1 MLSCRMQRGRRT
13 LHLTGGDFK
22 GWFESLRFRPR
33 LSLQEPLQRTQE
45 ETQKRQTDRSVEDE
59 TMRLLLIHADRFEYE
74 AREKAVREPEPL
86 DESHKKGALENG
98 LVVFSTVEKNDEQD
112 PGQIATNAASS
123 IEEVLGWL
131 KTKKVMVYPY
141 AHLSTSLASREP
153 AISIL
158 KALEEKLVKKGYEV
172 TRSPFGWYKSFT
184 ITAKGHPLSE
194 LSRTI
199 TVDTK
204 SRQVAPAIQTEY
216 VIMDQE
222 GKLHSPEDFVFSPRD
237 AEFKSLVE
245 KEALKKGLTGGE
257 PHFLDYARRFGIE
270 WESFADVG
278 QMRFGPESNL
288 IMDLLAEYAGQVI
301 RRIGIPILNV
311 KGTNMFDVAVKP
323 IKEHLQLFGS
333 RAYEVKVDE
342 RTFVL
347 RYAACFQ
354 QFSMVKDWTLSYRTL
369 PFGTFEVAD
378 SYRMEQSGELLLSF
392 RLRKFLMPDL
402 HIYLRNLSEAIE
414 VGKKVHD
421 VIYEEIRKVPR
432 EYVSLYNTTRSF
444 FDSHKQLFIDLVK
457 VEKKPILINFVP
469 DGIYYWVLN
478 VEYNIVDDL
487 ERPREIATFQIDVG
501 NAERFGISYTN
512 EKGEKQFPVIIHTA
526 VLGGLERYLFA
537 LLDSAL
543 RLEKSGRKPMLPVW
557 VSPVQVRIIPVAK
570 QFVQPALSLLEQLET
585 AGMRV
590 DLDDREDT
598 IQSRVREAELSW
610 VPYVVIYGDREV
622 HGADLSVRAR
632 SDGKEIK
639 MAVSTLVTR
648 ISGELEGYPA
658 RSLSYPKLLTQ
669 RPGYKRI

>member
-1 MLSCRMQRGRRT
+1 
-13 LHLTGGDFK
+13 
-22 GWFESLRFRPR
+22 
-33 LSLQEPLQRTQE
+33 
-45 ETQKRQTDRSVEDE
+45 
-59 TMRLLLIHADRFEYE
+59 MRLLLIHADRFEYE
-74 AREKAVREPEPL
+74 AREKAVKEPEPL
-86 DESHKKGALENG
+86 DESHKRGALENG

-112 PGQIATNAASS
+112 PEQIATNAASS
-123 IEEVLGWL
+123 VEEVLGWL
-131 KTKKVMVYPY
+131 KTKRVMVYPY

-158 KALEEKLVKKGYEV
+158 KALEEKLVQKGYEV

-204 SRQVAPAIQTEY
+204 SRQAAAPVKTEY

-222 GKLHSPEDFVFSPRD
+222 GRLHSPEDFEFNPHDS
-237 AEFKSLVE
+237 EFKSLVE

-270 WESFADVG
+270 WESYADVG

-402 HIYLRNLSEAIE
+402 HIYLKSVGEAIRI
-414 VGKKVHD
+414 GDKIHRT
-421 VIYEEIRKVPR
+421 IYEEIRKLNR

-444 FDSHKQLFIDLVK
+444 FEANKDSFMELVK
-457 VEKKPILINFVP
+457 VEKKPILLNFVP
-469 DGIYYWVLN
+469 EGLYYWVLN
-478 VEYNIVDDL
+478 VEYNIIDDL
-487 ERPREIATFQIDVG
+487 DRPREIGTFQIDIG
-501 NAERFGISYTN
+501 NAKRFGISYTD

-526 VLGGLERYLFA
+526 VIGGLERYLFT
-537 LLDSAL
+537 LLDSAV
-543 RLEKSGRKPMLPVW
+543 RLERQGKKPMLPVW
-557 VSPVQVRIIPVAK
+557 ISPAQVRIIPIANH
-570 QFVQPALSLLEQLET
+570 FVKHGMKLLETLEK
-585 AGMRV
+585 AGIRA
-590 DLDDREDT
+590 DLDDRDDT
-598 IQSRVREAELSW
+598 MQSKVRDAELSW
-610 VPYVVIYGDREV
+610 IPFTIIYGE
-622 HGADLSVRAR
+622 
-632 SDGKEIK
+632 KEIMTK
-639 MAVSTLVTR
+639 ELSIRSRADAKESKITLAMFLKRFRAEV
-648 ISGELEGYPA
+648 EGYPV
-658 RSLSYPKLLTQ
+658 RPLTYPVLLSQ
-669 RPGYKRI
+669 RPGYKRM

>member
-1 MLSCRMQRGRRT
+1 
-13 LHLTGGDFK
+13 
-22 GWFESLRFRPR
+22 
-33 LSLQEPLQRTQE
+33 
-45 ETQKRQTDRSVEDE
+45 
-59 TMRLLLIHADRFEYE
+59 MRLLLIHADRFEYE
-74 AREKAVREPEPL
+74 AREKAVKEPEPL
-86 DESHKKGALENG
+86 DESHKRGALENG

-112 PGQIATNAASS
+112 PEQIATNAASS
-123 IEEVLGWL
+123 VEEVLGWL

-158 KALEEKLVKKGYEV
+158 KALEEKLVQKGYEV

-204 SRQVAPAIQTEY
+204 SRQAAAPVKTEY

-222 GKLHSPEDFVFSPRD
+222 GRLHSPEDFEFKPHDS
-237 AEFKSLVE
+237 EFKSLVE

-270 WESFADVG
+270 WESYADVG

-301 RRIGIPILNV
+301 RRIGIPVLNV

-402 HIYLRNLSEAIE
+402 HIYLKSVGEAIRI
-414 VGKKVHD
+414 GDKIHRT
-421 VIYEEIRKVPR
+421 IYEEIRKLNR

-444 FDSHKQLFIDLVK
+444 FEANKDSFMELVK
-457 VEKKPILINFVP
+457 VEKKPILLNFVP
-469 DGIYYWVLN
+469 EGLYYWVLN
-478 VEYNIVDDL
+478 VEYNIIDDL
-487 ERPREIATFQIDVG
+487 DRPREIGTFQIDIG
-501 NAERFGISYTN
+501 NAKRFGISYTD

-526 VLGGLERYLFA
+526 VIGGLERYLFT
-537 LLDSAL
+537 LLDSAV
-543 RLEKSGRKPMLPVW
+543 RLERQGKKPMLPVW
-557 VSPVQVRIIPVAK
+557 ISPAQVRIIPIANHFVK
-570 QFVQPALSLLEQLET
+570 QGMKLLGTLEN
-585 AGMRV
+585 AGIRA
-590 DLDDREDT
+590 DLDDRDDT
-598 IQSRVREAELSW
+598 MQSKVRDAELSW
-610 VPYVVIYGDREV
+610 IPYTIIYGEKGIKTKELSIRSRADAKESKITLAMFLKRLKAEV
-622 HGADLSVRAR
+622 
-632 SDGKEIK
+632 
-639 MAVSTLVTR
+639 
-648 ISGELEGYPA
+648 EGYPIRPLTYPA
-658 RSLSYPKLLTQ
+658 LLSQ
-669 RPGYKRI
+669 RPGYKRM

>member
-1 MLSCRMQRGRRT
+1 
-13 LHLTGGDFK
+13 
-22 GWFESLRFRPR
+22 
-33 LSLQEPLQRTQE
+33 
-45 ETQKRQTDRSVEDE
+45 
-59 TMRLLLIHADRFEYE
+59 MRLLLVHADRFEYE
-74 AREKAVREPEPL
+74 AREKAVKEPEPL
-86 DESHKKGALENG
+86 DESHKRGTLENG
-98 LVVFSTVEKNDEQD
+98 LVVFSTVEKNDEQE
-112 PGQIATNAASS
+112 PEQIATNAASS

-158 KALEEKLVKKGYEV
+158 KALEEKLAQKGYEV
-172 TRSPFGWYKSFT
+172 SRSPFGWYKSFT

-204 SRQVAPAIQTEY
+204 SRQAAPAVKTEY
-216 VIMDQE
+216 VIMDRE
-222 GKLHSPEDFVFSPRD
+222 GKLHSPEDFFFGPHD

-257 PHFLDYARRFGIE
+257 PHFLDYARRLGIE
-270 WESFADVG
+270 WESFADLG

-402 HIYLRNLSEAIE
+402 HIYLKSVAEAIRI
-414 VGKKVHD
+414 GDKIHRT
-421 VIYEEIRKVPR
+421 IYEEIRKLNR

-444 FDSHKQLFIDLVK
+444 FDANKDAFMELVK
-457 VEKKPILINFVP
+457 VEKKPILLNFVP
-469 DGIYYWVLN
+469 EGLYYWVLN
-478 VEYNIVDDL
+478 VEYNIIDDL
-487 ERPREIATFQIDVG
+487 DRPREIGTFQIDVG
-501 NAERFGISYTN
+501 NAKRFGISYAD
-512 EKGEKQFPVIIHTA
+512 EKVEKQFPVIIHTA
-526 VLGGLERYLFA
+526 VIGGLERYLFT
-537 LLDSAL
+537 LLDSAV
-543 RLEKSGRKPMLPVW
+543 RLERQGRKPMLPVW
-557 VSPVQVRIIPVAK
+557 VSPTQVRIIPVAQ
-570 QFVQPALSLLEQLET
+570 QFVKQGMKLLGTLEK
-585 AGMRV
+585 AGIRA
-590 DLDDREDT
+590 DLDDRDDT
-598 IQSRVREAELSW
+598 MQSKVRDAELSW
-610 VPYVVIYGDREV
+610 IPFSVIYGEKEIKTKQ
-622 HGADLSVRAR
+622 LSVRSRA
-632 SDGKEIK
+632 D
-639 MAVSTLVTR
+639 STESKIGLTAFLKR
-648 ISGELEGYPA
+648 LKGEVEGYPV
-658 RSLSYPKLLTQ
+658 RPLTYPVLLSQ
-669 RPGYKRI
+669 RPGYKRM

>member
-1 MLSCRMQRGRRT
+1 
-13 LHLTGGDFK
+13 
-22 GWFESLRFRPR
+22 
-33 LSLQEPLQRTQE
+33 
-45 ETQKRQTDRSVEDE
+45 
-59 TMRLLLIHADRFEYE
+59 MRLLLVHADRFEYE
-74 AREKAVREPEPL
+74 AREKAVKEPEPL
-86 DESHKKGALENG
+86 DESHKRGALENG
-98 LVVFSTVEKNDEQD
+98 LVVFSTVEKNDEQE
-112 PGQIATNAASS
+112 PEQIATNAASS

-141 AHLSTSLASREP
+141 AHLSTNLASREP

-158 KALEEKLVKKGYEV
+158 KALEEKLTQKGYEV
-172 TRSPFGWYKSFT
+172 SRSPFGWYKSFT

-204 SRQVAPAIQTEY
+204 SRQASPAVKTEY

-222 GKLHSPEDFVFSPRD
+222 GKLHSPEDFVFGPHD

-311 KGTNMFDVAVKP
+311 KGTNMFDIAVKP

-402 HIYLRNLSEAIE
+402 HIYLKSVAEAIRI
-414 VGKKVHD
+414 GDKIHRT
-421 VIYEEIRKVPR
+421 IYEEIRKLNR

-444 FDSHKQLFIDLVK
+444 FEANKDAFMELVK
-457 VEKKPILINFVP
+457 VEKKPILLNFVP
-469 DGIYYWVLN
+469 EGLYYWVLN
-478 VEYNIVDDL
+478 VEYNIIDDL
-487 ERPREIATFQIDVG
+487 DRPREIGTFQIDVG
-501 NAERFGISYTN
+501 NAKRFGISYAD

-526 VLGGLERYLFA
+526 VIGGLERYLFT
-537 LLDSAL
+537 LLDSAV
-543 RLEKSGRKPMLPVW
+543 RLERQGRKPMLPVW
-557 VSPVQVRIIPVAK
+557 IAPAQVRIIPVSQ
-570 QFVQPALSLLEQLET
+570 QFVKQGMELLGELEK
-585 AGMRV
+585 AGIRA
-590 DLDDREDT
+590 DLDDRDDT
-598 IQSRVREAELSW
+598 MQSKVRDAELSW
-610 VPYVVIYGDREV
+610 IPYTIIYGEKEIS
-622 HGADLSVRAR
+622 AKELSVRSRA
-632 SDGKEIK
+632 SSKESKIALTPFLK
-639 MAVSTLVTR
+639 QFKNEV
-648 ISGELEGYPA
+648 EGYPTRPLTYPA
-658 RSLSYPKLLTQ
+658 LLSQ
-669 RPGYKRI
+669 RPGYKRM

>member
-1 MLSCRMQRGRRT
+1 
-13 LHLTGGDFK
+13 
-22 GWFESLRFRPR
+22 
-33 LSLQEPLQRTQE
+33 
-45 ETQKRQTDRSVEDE
+45 
-59 TMRLLLIHADRFEYE
+59 MRLLLVHADRFEYE
-74 AREKAVREPEPL
+74 AREKAVKEPEPL

-98 LVVFSTVEKNDEQD
+98 LVVFSTVEKNDEQEPD
-112 PGQIATNAASS
+112 QIATNAASS

-158 KALEEKLVKKGYEV
+158 KALEKKLSQEGYEV
-172 TRSPFGWYKSFT
+172 SRSPFGWYKSFT
-184 ITAKGHPLSE
+184 LTAKGHPLSE

-204 SRQVAPAIQTEY
+204 SRQAAPAVKTEY
-216 VIMDQE
+216 IIMDQE
-222 GKLHSPEDFVFSPRD
+222 GKLHSPDNFVFGPHD

-245 KEALKKGLTGGE
+245 KEALKRGLTGGE

-288 IMDLLAEYAGQVI
+288 IMDLLAEYAGRVI

-402 HIYLRNLSEAIE
+402 HIYLKNVAEAIRI
-414 VGKKVHD
+414 GDKIHST
-421 VIYEEIRKVPR
+421 IYEEIRKVNR

-444 FDSHKQLFIDLVK
+444 FDANKDSFMELVK
-457 VEKKPILINFVP
+457 VEKKPILLNFVP
-469 DGIYYWVLN
+469 EGLYYWVLN
-478 VEYNIVDDL
+478 VEYNIIDDL
-487 ERPREIATFQIDVG
+487 DRPREIGTFQIDVG
-501 NAERFGISYTN
+501 NAKRFGIAYAD

-526 VLGGLERYLFA
+526 VIGGLERYLFT
-537 LLDSAL
+537 LLDSAV
-543 RLEKSGRKPMLPVW
+543 RLERQGKKPMLPVW
-557 VSPVQVRIIPVAK
+557 VSPTQVRIIPVAQ
-570 QFVQPALSLLEQLET
+570 QFVKQGMKLLGTLEK
-585 AGMRV
+585 AGIRA
-590 DLDDREDT
+590 DLDDRDDT
-598 IQSRVREAELSW
+598 MQSKVRDAELSW
-610 VPYVVIYGDREV
+610 IPFSVIYGEKEIKTKQ
-622 HGADLSVRAR
+622 LSVRSR
-632 SDGKEIK
+632 TD
-639 MAVSTLVTR
+639 STESKIGLTAFLKR
-648 ISGELEGYPA
+648 LKGEVEGYPV
-658 RSLSYPKLLTQ
+658 RPLTYPVLLSQ
-669 RPGYKRI
+669 RPGYKRM

>member
-1 MLSCRMQRGRRT
+1 
-13 LHLTGGDFK
+13 
-22 GWFESLRFRPR
+22 
-33 LSLQEPLQRTQE
+33 
-45 ETQKRQTDRSVEDE
+45 
-59 TMRLLLIHADRFEYE
+59 MRLLLVHADRFEYE
-74 AREKAVREPEPL
+74 AREKAVKEPEPL
-86 DESHKKGALENG
+86 DESHKRGALENG
-98 LVVFSTVEKNDEQD
+98 LVVFSTVEKNDEQE
-112 PGQIATNAASS
+112 PEQIATNAASS

-141 AHLSTSLASREP
+141 AHLSTNLASREP

-158 KALEEKLVKKGYEV
+158 KALEEKLTQKGYEV
-172 TRSPFGWYKSFT
+172 SRSPFGWYKSFT

-204 SRQVAPAIQTEY
+204 SRQTSPAVKTEY

-222 GKLHSPEDFVFSPRD
+222 GKLYSPEDFVFGPHD
-237 AEFKSLVE
+237 TEFKSLVE

-402 HIYLRNLSEAIE
+402 HIYLKSVAEAIRI
-414 VGKKVHD
+414 GDKIHRT
-421 VIYEEIRKVPR
+421 IYEEIRKLNR

-444 FDSHKQLFIDLVK
+444 FEANKDAFMELVK
-457 VEKKPILINFVP
+457 VEKKPILLNFVP
-469 DGIYYWVLN
+469 EGLYYWVLN
-478 VEYNIVDDL
+478 VEYNIIDDL
-487 ERPREIATFQIDVG
+487 DRPREIGTFQIDVG
-501 NAERFGISYTN
+501 NAKRFGISYAD

-526 VLGGLERYLFA
+526 VIGGLERYLFT
-537 LLDSAL
+537 LLDSAV
-543 RLEKSGRKPMLPVW
+543 RLERQGRKPMLPVW
-557 VSPVQVRIIPVAK
+557 IAPAQVRIIPVSQ
-570 QFVQPALSLLEQLET
+570 QFVKQGMELLGELEK
-585 AGMRV
+585 AGIRA
-590 DLDDREDT
+590 DLDDRDDT
-598 IQSRVREAELSW
+598 MQSKVRDAELSW
-610 VPYVVIYGDREV
+610 IPYTIIYGEKEIS
-622 HGADLSVRAR
+622 AKELSVRSRA
-632 SDGKEIK
+632 SSKESKIALTPFLK
-639 MAVSTLVTR
+639 QFKNEV
-648 ISGELEGYPA
+648 EGYPTRPLTYPA
-658 RSLSYPKLLTQ
+658 LLSQ
-669 RPGYKRI
+669 RPGYKRM

>member
-1 MLSCRMQRGRRT
+1 
-13 LHLTGGDFK
+13 
-22 GWFESLRFRPR
+22 
-33 LSLQEPLQRTQE
+33 
-45 ETQKRQTDRSVEDE
+45 
-59 TMRLLLIHADRFEYE
+59 MRLLLVHADRFEYE
-74 AREKAVREPEPL
+74 AREKAVKEPEPL

-98 LVVFSTVEKNDEQD
+98 LVVFSTVEKSDEQE
-112 PGQIATNAASS
+112 PEQIATNAAFS

-158 KALEEKLVKKGYEV
+158 KTLEEKLSQKGYV
-172 TRSPFGWYKSFT
+172 VSRSPFGWYKSFT

-199 TVDTK
+199 TVDTR
-204 SRQVAPAIQTEY
+204 SRQAAPAVKTEY

-222 GKLHSPEDFVFSPRD
+222 GRLHSPEDFVFGPHH

-257 PHFLDYARRFGIE
+257 PHFLDYARRLGIE

-402 HIYLRNLSEAIE
+402 HIYLKSVAEAIRI
-414 VGKKVHD
+414 GDKIHRT
-421 VIYEEIRKVPR
+421 IYEEIRKLNR

-444 FDSHKQLFIDLVK
+444 FEANKDSFMQLVK
-457 VEKKPILINFVP
+457 VEKKPILLNFVP
-469 DGIYYWVLN
+469 EGLYYWVLN
-478 VEYNIVDDL
+478 VEYNIIDDL
-487 ERPREIATFQIDVG
+487 DRPREIGTFQIDVG
-501 NAERFGISYTN
+501 NAKRFGISYAD

-526 VLGGLERYLFA
+526 VIGGLERYLFT
-537 LLDSAL
+537 LLDSAV
-543 RLEKSGRKPMLPVW
+543 RLERQGRKPMLPVW
-557 VSPVQVRIIPVAK
+557 TSPTQVRIIPVSQ
-570 QFVQPALSLLEQLET
+570 QFVKQSMELLGELEK
-585 AGMRV
+585 AGIRA
-590 DLDDREDT
+590 DLDDRDDT
-598 IQSRVREAELSW
+598 MQSKVRDAELSW
-610 VPYVVIYGDREV
+610 IPYTVIYGEKEISTNE
-622 HGADLSVRAR
+622 LSVRSRA
-632 SDGKEIK
+632 SSKESKIALTPFLK
-639 MAVSTLVTR
+639 QFKAEV
-648 ISGELEGYPA
+648 EGYPVRPLTYPA
-658 RSLSYPKLLTQ
+658 LLSQ
-669 RPGYKRI
+669 RPGYKRM

>member
-1 MLSCRMQRGRRT
+1 
-13 LHLTGGDFK
+13 
-22 GWFESLRFRPR
+22 
-33 LSLQEPLQRTQE
+33 
-45 ETQKRQTDRSVEDE
+45 
-59 TMRLLLIHADRFEYE
+59 MRLLLVHADRFEYE
-74 AREKAVREPEPL
+74 VREKAVKEPEPL
-86 DESHKKGALENG
+86 DESHKRGALENG
-98 LVVFSTVEKNDEQD
+98 LVVFSTVEKNDEQEPD
-112 PGQIATNAASS
+112 QIATNAVSS

-158 KALEEKLVKKGYEV
+158 KALEAKLAQKGYEV
-172 TRSPFGWYKSFT
+172 SRSPFGWYKSFT

-204 SRQVAPAIQTEY
+204 SRQAAPAVKTEY

-222 GKLHSPEDFVFSPRD
+222 GKLHSPEDFVFGPHD

-278 QMRFGPESNL
+278 HMRFGPEANL

-354 QFSMVKDWTLSYRTL
+354 QFSMVKDWTLSYKTL

-402 HIYLRNLSEAIE
+402 HIYLKSVGEAIRI
-414 VGKKVHD
+414 GDKIHRT
-421 VIYEEIRKVPR
+421 IYEEIRKLNR

-444 FDSHKQLFIDLVK
+444 FEANKDSFMELVK
-457 VEKKPILINFVP
+457 VEKKPILLNFVP
-469 DGIYYWVLN
+469 EGLYYWVLN
-478 VEYNIVDDL
+478 VEYNIIDDL
-487 ERPREIATFQIDVG
+487 DRPREIGTFQIDIG
-501 NAERFGISYTN
+501 NAKRFGIAYTD

-526 VLGGLERYLFA
+526 VIGGLERYLFT
-537 LLDSAL
+537 LLDSAV
-543 RLEKSGRKPMLPVW
+543 RLERQRKKPMLPAW
-557 VSPVQVRIIPVAK
+557 ISPAQVRIIPVAK
-570 QFVQPALSLLEQLET
+570 QFVEQGLKLLEALEK
-585 AGMRV
+585 AGMRA
-590 DLDDREDT
+590 DLDDRDDT
-598 IQSRVREAELSW
+598 MQSKVRDAELSW
-610 VPYVVIYGDREV
+610 IPYTIIYGE
-622 HGADLSVRAR
+622 
-632 SDGKEIK
+632 KEIK
-639 MAVSTLVTR
+639 TKELSIRSRSDSKESKVSLTAFLRRFRAEV
-648 ISGELEGYPA
+648 EGYPV
-658 RSLSYPKLLTQ
+658 RPLTYPVLLSQ
-669 RPGYKRI
+669 RPGYRRM

>member
-1 MLSCRMQRGRRT
+1 
-13 LHLTGGDFK
+13 
-22 GWFESLRFRPR
+22 
-33 LSLQEPLQRTQE
+33 
-45 ETQKRQTDRSVEDE
+45 
-59 TMRLLLIHADRFEYE
+59 MRLLLVHADRFEYE
-74 AREKAVREPEPL
+74 AREKAVKEPEPL

-98 LVVFSTVEKNDEQD
+98 LVVFSTVEKNDEQE
-112 PGQIATNAASS
+112 PEQIATNAASS

-131 KTKKVMVYPY
+131 KTRKVMVYPY

-158 KALEEKLVKKGYEV
+158 KALEGKLAEKGYDV
-172 TRSPFGWYKSFT
+172 SRSPFGWYKSFT

-204 SRQVAPAIQTEY
+204 SRQVAPAVKTEY
-216 VIMDQE
+216 VIMDLE
-222 GKLHSPEDFVFSPRD
+222 GRLHSPEDFVFGPHD

-278 QMRFGPESNL
+278 HMRFGPEANL

-354 QFSMVKDWTLSYRTL
+354 QFSMVKDWTLSYKTL

-402 HIYLRNLSEAIE
+402 HIYLKSVGEAIRI
-414 VGKKVHD
+414 GDKIHRT
-421 VIYEEIRKVPR
+421 IYEEIRKLNR

-444 FDSHKQLFIDLVK
+444 FEANKDSFMELVK
-457 VEKKPILINFVP
+457 VEKKPILLNFVP
-469 DGIYYWVLN
+469 EGLYYWVLN
-478 VEYNIVDDL
+478 VEYNIIDDL
-487 ERPREIATFQIDVG
+487 DRPREIGTFQIDIG
-501 NAERFGISYTN
+501 NAKRFGIAYTD

-526 VLGGLERYLFA
+526 VIGGLERYLFT
-537 LLDSAL
+537 LLDSAV
-543 RLEKSGRKPMLPVW
+543 RLERQGKKPMLPVW
-557 VSPVQVRIIPVAK
+557 ISPAQVRIIPIAK
-570 QFVQPALSLLEQLET
+570 QFVKQGMELLETLEK
-585 AGMRV
+585 AGIRA
-590 DLDDREDT
+590 DLDDRDDT
-598 IQSRVREAELSW
+598 MQSKVRDAELSW
-610 VPYVVIYGDREV
+610 VPYTIIYGE
-622 HGADLSVRAR
+622 
-632 SDGKEIK
+632 KEIK
-639 MAVSTLVTR
+639 TK
-648 ISGELEGYPA
+648 ELSIRSRADSKESKLALTAFLERVKAEVEGYPTK
-658 RSLSYPKLLTQ
+658 RLTYPTLLSQ
-669 RPGYKRI
+669 RPGYKRM

>member
-1 MLSCRMQRGRRT
+1 MA
-13 LHLTGGDFK
+13 
-22 GWFESLRFRPR
+22 
-33 LSLQEPLQRTQE
+33 
-45 ETQKRQTDRSVEDE
+45 DE
-59 TMRLLLIHADRFEYE
+59 TVRLLLVHADRFEYE
-74 AREKAVREPEPL
+74 AREKAVKEPEPL
-86 DESHKKGALENG
+86 DESHKTGTLENG
-98 LVVFSTVEKNDEQD
+98 LVVFSTVEKNDEQE
-112 PGQIATNAASS
+112 PEQIATNAASS

-158 KALEEKLVKKGYEV
+158 KALEEKLAQKGYEV
-172 TRSPFGWYKSFT
+172 SRSPFGWYKSFT

-199 TVDTK
+199 TVETR
-204 SRQVAPAIQTEY
+204 SRQAAPTVKTEY

-222 GKLHSPEDFVFSPRD
+222 GKLHSPQDFMFGPHD

-278 QMRFGPESNL
+278 QMRFGPEANL

-354 QFSMVKDWTLSYRTL
+354 QFSMVKDWTLSYKTL

-402 HIYLRNLSEAIE
+402 HIYLKSLGEAIRI
-414 VGKKVHD
+414 GDKIHRT
-421 VIYEEIRKVPR
+421 IYEEIRKLNR

-444 FDSHKQLFIDLVK
+444 FEANKDSFMELVK
-457 VEKKPILINFVP
+457 VEKKPILLNFVP
-469 DGIYYWVLN
+469 EGLYYWVLN
-478 VEYNIVDDL
+478 VEYNIIDDL
-487 ERPREIATFQIDVG
+487 DRPREIGTFQIDIG
-501 NAERFGISYTN
+501 NAKRFGIAYTD

-526 VLGGLERYLFA
+526 VIGGLERYLFT
-537 LLDSAL
+537 LLDSAV
-543 RLEKSGRKPMLPVW
+543 RLERQGRKPMLPVW
-557 VSPVQVRIIPVAK
+557 ISPAQVRIIPIAK
-570 QFVQPALSLLEQLET
+570 QFVKQGMKLLETLAK
-585 AGMRV
+585 AGIRA
-590 DLDDREDT
+590 DIDDRDDT
-598 IQSRVREAELSW
+598 MQSKVRDAELSW
-610 VPYVVIYGDREV
+610 IPYTIIYGEREIK
-622 HGADLSVRAR
+622 AKELSVRSR
-632 SDGKEIK
+632 SDSKESK
-639 MAVSTLVTR
+639 VSLTAFLRRFRAEV
-648 ISGELEGYPA
+648 EGYPVKPLTYPFL
-658 RSLSYPKLLTQ
+658 LSQ
-669 RPGYKRI
+669 RPGYKRM

>member
-1 MLSCRMQRGRRT
+1 
-13 LHLTGGDFK
+13 
-22 GWFESLRFRPR
+22 
-33 LSLQEPLQRTQE
+33 
-45 ETQKRQTDRSVEDE
+45 
-59 TMRLLLIHADRFEYE
+59 MRLLLIHADRFEYE
-74 AREKAVREPEPL
+74 TREKAVKEPEPL
-86 DESHKKGALENG
+86 DDSHRKGALEDG

-112 PGQIATNAASS
+112 PEQITTNAASS

-158 KALEEKLVKKGYEV
+158 KTLEDKLVQRGYEV
-172 TRSPFGWYKSFT
+172 SRSPFGWYKSFT

-204 SRQVAPAIQTEY
+204 SRQVAPAVKTEY
-216 VIMDQE
+216 VIMDQT
-222 GKLHSPEDFVFSPRD
+222 GKLHSPEDFQFGPKH

-278 QMRFGPESNL
+278 QMRFGPEANL

-402 HIYLRNLSEAIE
+402 HIYLKSVGEAIKI
-414 VGKKVHD
+414 GDKIHRT
-421 VIYEEIRKVPR
+421 IHEEIRKLNR

-444 FDSHKQLFIDLVK
+444 FEANRDTFMELAK
-457 VEKKPILINFVP
+457 VEKKPILLNFVP
-469 DGIYYWVLN
+469 EGLYYWVLN
-478 VEYNIVDDL
+478 VEYNIIDDL
-487 ERPREIATFQIDVG
+487 DRPREIGTFQIDIG
-501 NAERFGISYTN
+501 NAKRFGIAYTD

-526 VLGGLERYLFA
+526 VIGGLERYLFT
-537 LLDSAL
+537 LLDSAV
-543 RLEKSGRKPMLPVW
+543 RLERQGKKPMLPVW
-557 VSPVQVRIIPVAK
+557 ISPAQVRIIPIANHFVK
-570 QFVQPALSLLEQLET
+570 QGMKLLETLEK
-585 AGMRV
+585 AGIRA
-590 DLDDREDT
+590 DLDDRDDT
-598 IQSRVREAELSW
+598 MQSKVRDAELSW
-610 VPYVVIYGDREV
+610 IPYTIIYGE
-622 HGADLSVRAR
+622 
-632 SDGKEIK
+632 KEIK
-639 MAVSTLVTR
+639 TKELSIRSRADAKESKITLAAFLKRFKAEV
-648 ISGELEGYPA
+648 EGYPIKPLTYPTL
-658 RSLSYPKLLTQ
+658 LSQ
-669 RPGYKRI
+669 RPGYKRM

>member
-1 MLSCRMQRGRRT
+1 
-13 LHLTGGDFK
+13 
-22 GWFESLRFRPR
+22 
-33 LSLQEPLQRTQE
+33 
-45 ETQKRQTDRSVEDE
+45 
-59 TMRLLLIHADRFEYE
+59 MRLLLIHADRFEYE
-74 AREKAVREPEPL
+74 AREKAVKEPELL
-86 DESHKKGALENG
+86 DESHKRGALENG

-112 PGQIATNAASS
+112 PEQIATNAASS
-123 IEEVLGWL
+123 VEEVLGWL

-158 KALEEKLVKKGYEV
+158 KALEEKLVQKGYEV

-204 SRQVAPAIQTEY
+204 SRQTASLVKTEY

-222 GKLHSPEDFVFSPRD
+222 GRLHSPEDFEFKPDDS
-237 AEFKSLVE
+237 EFKSLVE

-257 PHFLDYARRFGIE
+257 PHFLVYARRFGIE
-270 WESFADVG
+270 WESYADVG

-333 RAYEVKVDE
+333 RAYEVRVDE

-402 HIYLRNLSEAIE
+402 HIYLKSVGEAIRI
-414 VGKKVHD
+414 GDKIHRT
-421 VIYEEIRKVPR
+421 IYEEIRKLNR

-444 FDSHKQLFIDLVK
+444 FEANKDSFMELVK
-457 VEKKPILINFVP
+457 VEKKPILLNFVP
-469 DGIYYWVLN
+469 EGLYYWVLN
-478 VEYNIVDDL
+478 VEYNIIDDL
-487 ERPREIATFQIDVG
+487 DRPREIGTFQIDIG
-501 NAERFGISYTN
+501 NAKRFGISYTD
-512 EKGEKQFPVIIHTA
+512 EKGDKQFPVIIHTA
-526 VLGGLERYLFA
+526 VIGGLERYLFT
-537 LLDSAL
+537 LLDSAV
-543 RLEKSGRKPMLPVW
+543 RLERQGKKPMLPVW
-557 VSPVQVRIIPVAK
+557 ISPAQVRIIPIANHFVK
-570 QFVQPALSLLEQLET
+570 QGMKLLETLEK
-585 AGMRV
+585 AGIRA
-590 DLDDREDT
+590 DLDDRDDT
-598 IQSRVREAELSW
+598 MQSKVRDAELSW
-610 VPYVVIYGDREV
+610 IPYTIIYGE
-622 HGADLSVRAR
+622 
-632 SDGKEIK
+632 KEIK
-639 MAVSTLVTR
+639 TKELSIRSRADAKESKITLAAFLKRLRV
-648 ISGELEGYPA
+648 EVEGYPTRHLTYPA
-658 RSLSYPKLLTQ
+658 LLSQ
-669 RPGYKRI
+669 RPGYKRM

>member
-1 MLSCRMQRGRRT
+1 MLQ
-13 LHLTGGDFK
+13 D
-22 GWFESLRFRPR
+22 
-33 LSLQEPLQRTQE
+33 
-45 ETQKRQTDRSVEDE
+45 
-59 TMRLLLIHADRFEYE
+59 
-74 AREKAVREPEPL
+74 
-86 DESHKKGALENG
+86 G
-98 LVVFSTVEKNDEQD
+98 LVVFTTVEKGDEAS
-112 PGQIATNAASS
+112 PENTATNAAAS

-131 KTKKVMVYPY
+131 KTNRVMIYPY
-141 AHLSTSLASREP
+141 AHLSTDLAGREP
-153 AISIL
+153 AIETLKIL
-158 KALEEKLVKKGYEV
+158 EAKLAEKGYEV
-172 TRSPFGWYKSFT
+172 SRAPFGWYKSFT
-184 ITAKGHPLSE
+184 ISAKGHPLSE
-194 LSRTI
+194 LSRTV
-199 TVDTK
+199 TSGQQTRHVSAQLK
-204 SRQVAPAIQTEY
+204 SEY
-216 VIMDQE
+216 MVMDE
-222 GKLHSPEDFVFSPRD
+222 KGELHSPEVFQYGPGMK
-237 AEFKSLVE
+237 EFESLVE

-257 PHFLDYARRFGIE
+257 PRFLEYAWRFGLE
-270 WESFADVG
+270 WESYADLG
-278 QMRFGPESNL
+278 QMRFGPESDM
-288 IMDLLAEYAGQVI
+288 IIQLLSDYANQVI
-301 RRIGIPILNV
+301 RRIGVPILNV
-311 KGTNMFDVAVKP
+311 RGTNMFDVDVKP

-333 RAYEVKVDE
+333 RAYELDVDE

-402 HIYLRNLSEAIE
+402 HIYLKNLSEAIE
-414 VGKKVHD
+414 VGGKVHD

-444 FDSHKQLFIDLVK
+444 FDSHKQLFLDLVK

-648 ISGELEGYPA
+648 ISEELEGYPA

>member
-1 MLSCRMQRGRRT
+1 
-13 LHLTGGDFK
+13 
-22 GWFESLRFRPR
+22 
-33 LSLQEPLQRTQE
+33 
-45 ETQKRQTDRSVEDE
+45 
-59 TMRLLLIHADRFEYE
+59 MRLLLVHADRFEYE
-74 AREKAVREPEPL
+74 AREKAVKEPEPL

-98 LVVFSTVEKNDEQD
+98 LVVFSTVEKNDEQE
-112 PGQIATNAASS
+112 PEQIATNAASS

-158 KALEEKLVKKGYEV
+158 KALEERLAQKGYEV
-172 TRSPFGWYKSFT
+172 SRSPFGWYKSFT

-204 SRQVAPAIQTEY
+204 SRQAAPAVKTEY

-222 GKLHSPEDFVFSPRD
+222 GKLHPPEDFVFGPYD

-245 KEALKKGLTGGE
+245 KEALKRGLTGGE

-402 HIYLRNLSEAIE
+402 HIYLKSVAEAIRI
-414 VGKKVHD
+414 GDKIHRT
-421 VIYEEIRKVPR
+421 IYEEIRKLNR

-444 FDSHKQLFIDLVK
+444 FEANKDSFMELVK
-457 VEKKPILINFVP
+457 VEKKPILLNFVP
-469 DGIYYWVLN
+469 EGLYYWVLN
-478 VEYNIVDDL
+478 VEYNIIDDL
-487 ERPREIATFQIDVG
+487 DRPREIGTFQIDVG
-501 NAERFGISYTN
+501 NAKRFGISYAD

-526 VLGGLERYLFA
+526 VIGGLERYLFT
-537 LLDSAL
+537 LLDSAV
-543 RLEKSGRKPMLPVW
+543 RLERQGRKPMLPVW
-557 VSPVQVRIIPVAK
+557 IAPAQVRIIPVSQ
-570 QFVQPALSLLEQLET
+570 QFVKQGLELLGELEK
-585 AGMRV
+585 AGIRA
-590 DLDDREDT
+590 DLDDRDDT
-598 IQSRVREAELSW
+598 MQSKVRDAELSW
-610 VPYVVIYGDREV
+610 IPYTIIYGEKEISTKE
-622 HGADLSVRAR
+622 LSVRSRAD
-632 SDGKEIK
+632 SKESKIALTPFLK
-639 MAVSTLVTR
+639 RFKAEV
-648 ISGELEGYPA
+648 EGYPVRPLTYPA
-658 RSLSYPKLLTQ
+658 LLSQ
-669 RPGYKRI
+669 RPGYKRM

>member
-1 MLSCRMQRGRRT
+1 
-13 LHLTGGDFK
+13 
-22 GWFESLRFRPR
+22 
-33 LSLQEPLQRTQE
+33 
-45 ETQKRQTDRSVEDE
+45 
-59 TMRLLLIHADRFEYE
+59 MRLLLVHADRFEYE
-74 AREKAVREPEPL
+74 AREKAVKEPEPL

-98 LVVFSTVEKNDEQD
+98 LVVFSTVEKNDEQEPD
-112 PGQIATNAASS
+112 QIATNAASS

-158 KALEEKLVKKGYEV
+158 KALEKKLSQEGYEV
-172 TRSPFGWYKSFT
+172 SRSPFGWYKSFT
-184 ITAKGHPLSE
+184 LTAKGHPLSE

-204 SRQVAPAIQTEY
+204 SRQAAPAVKTEY

-222 GKLHSPEDFVFSPRD
+222 GKLHSPDNFVFGPHD

-245 KEALKKGLTGGE
+245 KEALKRGLTGGE

-288 IMDLLAEYAGQVI
+288 IMDLLAEYAGRVI

-402 HIYLRNLSEAIE
+402 HIYLKNVAEAIRI
-414 VGKKVHD
+414 GDKIHST
-421 VIYEEIRKVPR
+421 IYEEIRKVNR

-444 FDSHKQLFIDLVK
+444 FDANKDSFMELVK
-457 VEKKPILINFVP
+457 VEKKPILLNFVP
-469 DGIYYWVLN
+469 EGLYYWVLN
-478 VEYNIVDDL
+478 VEYNIIDDL
-487 ERPREIATFQIDVG
+487 DRPREIGTFQIDVG
-501 NAERFGISYTN
+501 NAKRFGIAYAD

-526 VLGGLERYLFA
+526 VIGGLERYLFT
-537 LLDSAL
+537 LLDSAV
-543 RLEKSGRKPMLPVW
+543 RLERQGKKPMLPVW
-557 VSPVQVRIIPVAK
+557 VSPTQVRIIPVAQ
-570 QFVQPALSLLEQLET
+570 QFVKQGMKLLGTLEK
-585 AGMRV
+585 AGIRA
-590 DLDDREDT
+590 DLDDRDDT
-598 IQSRVREAELSW
+598 MQSKVRDAELSW
-610 VPYVVIYGDREV
+610 IPFSVIYGEKEIKTKQ
-622 HGADLSVRAR
+622 LSVRSR
-632 SDGKEIK
+632 TD
-639 MAVSTLVTR
+639 STESKIGLTAFLKR
-648 ISGELEGYPA
+648 LKGEVEGYPV
-658 RSLSYPKLLTQ
+658 RPLTYPVLLSQ
-669 RPGYKRI
+669 RPGYKRM

>member
-1 MLSCRMQRGRRT
+1 
-13 LHLTGGDFK
+13 
-22 GWFESLRFRPR
+22 
-33 LSLQEPLQRTQE
+33 
-45 ETQKRQTDRSVEDE
+45 VADE

-74 AREKAVREPEPL
+74 TRERAVKEPEPL
-86 DESHKKGALENG
+86 DDSHKKGALEDG

-112 PGQIATNAASS
+112 PEQITANAVSS

-131 KTKKVMVYPY
+131 KTKRVMVYPY

-158 KALEEKLVKKGYEV
+158 KALEDKLAQRGYEV

-184 ITAKGHPLSE
+184 IAAKGHPLSE

-199 TVDTK
+199 TVDTR
-204 SRQVAPAIQTEY
+204 SRKAAPAVKTEY
-216 VIMDQE
+216 VIMDQA
-222 GKLHSPEDFVFSPRD
+222 GKLHTPEDFQFGPKD

-278 QMRFGPESNL
+278 QMRFGPEANL

-402 HIYLRNLSEAIE
+402 HIYLKSVGEAIKI
-414 VGKKVHD
+414 GDKIHRT
-421 VIYEEIRKVPR
+421 IYEEIRKLNR

-444 FDSHKQLFIDLVK
+444 FEANRDTFMELAR
-457 VEKKPILINFVP
+457 VEKKPILLNFVP
-469 DGIYYWVLN
+469 EGLYYWVLN
-478 VEYNIVDDL
+478 VEYNIIDDL
-487 ERPREIATFQIDVG
+487 DRPREIGTFQIDIG
-501 NAERFGISYTN
+501 NAKRFGIAYTD

-526 VLGGLERYLFA
+526 VIGGLERYLFT
-537 LLDSAL
+537 LLDSAV
-543 RLEKSGRKPMLPVW
+543 RLEREGKKPMLPVW
-557 VSPVQVRIIPVAK
+557 ISPAQVRIIPIANHFVK
-570 QFVQPALSLLEQLET
+570 QGMKLLETLGK
-585 AGMRV
+585 AGIRA
-590 DLDDREDT
+590 DLDDRDDT
-598 IQSRVREAELSW
+598 MQSKVRDAELSW
-610 VPYVVIYGDREV
+610 IPYTIIYGE
-622 HGADLSVRAR
+622 
-632 SDGKEIK
+632 KEIK
-639 MAVSTLVTR
+639 TKELSIRSRADAKESKITLAAFLKRFRAEV
-648 ISGELEGYPA
+648 EGYPVRPLTYPA
-658 RSLSYPKLLTQ
+658 LLSQ
-669 RPGYKRI
+669 RPGYKRM